1 MSASI
6 PMADHKKICIELM
19 DEILADTLGIHFLEP
34 ISSEKTIIKVI
45 PQIVSR
51 RKHSSII

>member
-34 ISSEKTIIKVI
+34 ISSEKTIIYLLSKKHIFTFILKV
-45 PQIVSR
+45 
-51 RKHSSII
+51 